1 MIRVPL
7 GVILAFAFGGAALA
21 QTTSGSVQVPADPNG
36 SVVQPGIAKPPG
48 TAPVKK
54 STKQRPGT
62 SPTLPNDPTLPQV
75 ALHPT
80 ATIGSPVP
88 IAGAGGTTKA
98 ATGQ

>member
-7 GVILAFAFGGAALA
+7 ALFLVCSWGGGALA
-21 QTTSGSVQVPADPNG
+21 QTASGSVQVPANPNG
-36 SVVQPGIAKPPG
+36 SVVQPGIAKPPA

-54 STKQRPGT
+54 SAKQRPGT
-62 SPTLPNDPTLPQV
+62 SPALPNDPTLPQV

-80 ATIGSPVP
+80 GTIGSPVP
-88 IAGAGGTTKA
+88 IAGAGGTTKS

>member
-7 GVILAFAFGGAALA
+7 GVVLACMFGGAAFA
-21 QTTSGSVQVPADPNG
+21 QNAAGSVQITGNPNG
-36 SVVQPGIAKPPG
+36 SVVQPGIAKPPLG
-48 TAPVKK
+48 TVTQKSGKK
-54 STKQRPGT
+54 RPGT
-62 SPTLPNDPTLPQV
+62 SPALPNDPTLPQI

-88 IAGAGGTTKA
+88 IAGAGGTTKS